1 MPQKTHMMNSRVFA
15 SVRRGTL
22 PAAWLVSLAA
32 VIPAA
37 VQAQPYPGR
46 PIRAVVPFAAGGGV
60 DFVARVAAQKLGAG
74 LKQTI
79 IVENRGGAAG
89 NIGTEI
95 VAKAPPDG
103 YTLLIVSNSF
113 TVNPSIYRQVP
124 YDPIK
129 DFAPVSMLT
138 SYPLFLVVHPSVQVR
153 SIKSLIALAKAKPG
167 ALTYGSA
174 GSGTTTHIGGEL
186 FAYMAGVKLTHIP
199 YKGTAPSLPALIS
212 GEVTMS
218 FASTAIVPHIRA
230 GKVVLVAVTSSKRVS
245 NFPDAPTV
253 AESGVPG
260 YEATGW
266 NALFAPAATDPAI
279 IKRLSEVIVK
289 GLNES
294 DAMGVF
300 QKQSLEQASGTPE
313 ALGAIVR
320 TEVARWPKVV
330 KSAGIEPV
338 Q

>member
-1 MPQKTHMMNSRVFA
+1 MLNSRV
-15 SVRRGTL
+15 SKRGGL
-22 PAAWLVSLAA
+22 PAAWLVLFAA
-32 VIPAA
+32 AISATVH
-37 VQAQPYPGR
+37 AQPYPSR
-46 PIRAVVPFAAGGGV
+46 SIRVVLPFAAGGGL
-60 DFVARVAAQKLGAG
+60 DFVGRIAIQKLAAG
-74 LKQTI
+74 LKQS
-79 IVENRGGAAG
+79 VVADNRGGAGG

-113 TVNPSIYRQVP
+113 TVNPSIYKNAP

-153 SIKSLIALAKAKPG
+153 SIKSLIALAKARPG

-199 YKGTAPSLPALIS
+199 YKGSAPSLPALIS
-212 GEVTMS
+212 GEVAMS
-218 FASTAIVPHIRA
+218 FAATSIVPHIRA
-230 GKVVLVAVTSSKRVS
+230 GKVVLVAVTGSKRVS
-245 NFPDAPTV
+245 NFPDTPTI
-253 AESGVPG
+253 AEAGVPG

-279 IKRLSEVIVK
+279 IKRLSEVIVR
-289 GLNES
+289 GLNET

-300 QKQSLEQASGTPE
+300 QKQSLEQASGTPD

-330 KSAGIEPV
+330 KAAGIEPV